1 MIPFGVRTLYLEFHV
16 PFGRLSSKKHANY
29 KMRVARAA

>member
-1 MIPFGVRTLYLEFHV
+1 MVRYDVKTLYLEFHV
-16 PFGRLSSKKHANY
+16 PFGRQTSKKHANY

>member
-1 MIPFGVRTLYLEFHV
+1 MVRIDVKTLYLEFHV
-16 PFGRLSSKKHANY
+16 SFGGLTSKKHANY